1 MNFVTFLRQFLFTLS
16 IFGRGS
22 SLMRGSVI
30 KRMYAGFA
38 LIIVLFAVT
47 IAIMMGGM
55 NDIHGKFETVS
66 KSSLPLV
73 SLSNQT
79 SVELLSA
86 DKSFKDFLTT
96 ENKQRM
102 DEMRQEFAK
111 SQQRFEGTL
120 GQLEVASQIYPSLA
134 EPFSQLKELEQS
146 YFTEAK
152 EAMDNYE
159 AMFAAQEEVQKSS
172 RRFQKLNTELS
183 VGLKEYVADQSSISV
198 KVMAKSYFI
207 KLKDAEVIT
216 SDALASSNPEFVTQ
230 AVAKNRKAVTHLNY
244 AFRGLV
250 TQLPELKKAF
260 GDSVDQFTRDVG
272 MRGGVLDQH
281 NNYLSARSA
290 LYNNIANLATK
301 VDSSMSILEQFTT
314 TATDK
319 LNESLTDAGDIYSAG
334 VTKAI
339 VIAVIVVL
347 FATAIGY
354 HIAQSVREP
363 LTRILK
369 VLESL
374 TEGDMTQR
382 IDNRYNNEF
391 SRVSGHI
398 NTLADSLHNILVKL
412 NDASDNLASTAS
424 TNEQTSSQAQSK
436 LNAQR
441 EQTATVATA
450 MTEMS
455 HSVQEVAQSAQ
466 GSLEMVQRVETAS
479 DQGRNVMN
487 SNISTI
493 NQLETRLNESV
504 SAVSELQKMSGQ
516 IGSILDVIR
525 NIAEQTNLLALNA
538 AIEAAR
544 AGEQGRGFAVVAD
557 EVRVLA
563 SKTTQSTTEIE
574 AMISNLQSSSQ
585 SANQVIQSCMSD
597 MEMSVEQASK
607 ANSSMEEIQALIIEI
622 SQMSTHISQAAAEQ
636 SETSADI
643 ARNIEDI
650 NSIAD
655 ESYHAMSSIA
665 QTSESLTQLAHQQNE
680 LVHRFKL

>member
-1 MNFVTFLRQFLFTLS
+1 
-16 IFGRGS
+16 
-22 SLMRGSVI
+22 MRGSVI

-111 SQQRFEGTL
+111 SQQTFEATL
-120 GQLEVASQIYPSLA
+120 SQLEVASQIYPSLA

-172 RRFQKLNTELS
+172 RRFQQLNTELS

-216 SDALASSNPEFVTQ
+216 SDALASSNPEFVTE

-250 TQLPELKKAF
+250 TQLPELQKAF
-260 GDSVDQFTRDVG
+260 GESVEQFTRDVG

-281 NNYLSARSA
+281 SNYLSARAA

-319 LNESLTDAGDIYSAG
+319 LNESLADAGDIYSAG

-382 IDNRYNNEF
+382 IENRHNNEF

-412 NDASDNLASTAS
+412 NDASENLASTAS
-424 TNEQTSSQAQSK
+424 TNEQTSSQAQGQ
-436 LNAQR
+436 LNSQR
-441 EQTATVATA
+441 EQTANVATA

-504 SAVSELQKMSGQ
+504 SAVSELQRMSGQ

-585 SANQVIQSCMSD
+585 SASQVIQSCMSD

-643 ARNIEDI
+643 ARSIEDI

-655 ESYHAMSSIA
+655 QSYHAMSSIA

>member
-1 MNFVTFLRQFLFTLS
+1 ML
-16 IFGRGS
+16 
-22 SLMRGSVI
+22 
-30 KRMYAGFA
+30 Y
-38 LIIVLFAVT
+38 T

-111 SQQRFEGTL
+111 SQQTFEATL
-120 GQLEVASQIYPSLA
+120 SQLEVASQIYPSLA

-172 RRFQKLNTELS
+172 RRFQQLNTELS

-216 SDALASSNPEFVTQ
+216 SDALASSNPEFVTE
-230 AVAKNRKAVTHLNY
+230 AVTKNRKAVTHLNY

-250 TQLPELKKAF
+250 TQLPELQKAF
-260 GDSVDQFTRDVG
+260 GESVEQFTRDVG

-281 NNYLSARSA
+281 NNYLSARAA

-319 LNESLTDAGDIYSAG
+319 LNESLADAGDIYSAG

-382 IDNRYNNEF
+382 IENRHNNEF

-412 NDASDNLASTAS
+412 NDASENLASTAS
-424 TNEQTSSQAQSK
+424 TNEQTSSQAQGQ
-436 LNAQR
+436 LNSQR
-441 EQTATVATA
+441 EQTANVATA

-504 SAVSELQKMSGQ
+504 SAVSELQRMSGQ

-585 SANQVIQSCMSD
+585 SASQVIQSCMSD

-643 ARNIEDI
+643 ARSIEDI

-655 ESYHAMSSIA
+655 QSYHAMSSIA

>member
-1 MNFVTFLRQFLFTLS
+1 
-16 IFGRGS
+16 
-22 SLMRGSVI
+22 MRGSVI

-38 LIIVLFAVT
+38 LIIILFAVT

-55 NDIHGKFETVS
+55 HDIHGKFETVS

-102 DEMRQEFAK
+102 EEMRQEFAS
-111 SQQRFEGTL
+111 SQQRFESTL
-120 GQLEVASQIYPSLA
+120 AQLESASQIYPSLA
-134 EPFSQLKELEQS
+134 EPFSQLKTLEQS
-146 YFTEAK
+146 YFTEAL

-159 AMFAAQEEVQKSS
+159 AMFSAQEEVQKSS

-230 AVAKNRKAVTHLNY
+230 AVTKNRKAVTHLNY

-250 TQLPELKKAF
+250 TQLPELEKAF
-260 GDSVDQFTRDVG
+260 GESVEQFTRDVG

-281 NNYLSARSA
+281 NNYLNARAA
-290 LYNNIANLATK
+290 LYDNITNLANK
-301 VDSSMSILEQFTT
+301 VDSTMAILEQFTT

-319 LNESLTDAGDIYSAG
+319 LNESLDDAGDIYSAG

-339 VIAVIVVL
+339 VIGVVVVL
-347 FATAIGY
+347 FAAAIGY

-363 LTRILK
+363 LTRILNA
-369 VLESL
+369 LESL
-374 TEGDMTQR
+374 TKGDMTQR
-382 IDNRYNNEF
+382 IDIRFNNEF

-398 NTLADSLHNILVKL
+398 NTLADSLHDILVKL
-412 NDASDNLASTAS
+412 NEASENLASTAT
-424 TNEQTSSQAQSK
+424 TNERTSSQAQSK

-441 EQTATVATA
+441 EQTANVATA

-466 GSLEMVQRVETAS
+466 GSLEMVQRVESAS
-479 DQGRNVMN
+479 EEGRNVMS

-493 NQLETRLNESV
+493 NQLETRLHESV

-574 AMISNLQSSSQ
+574 SMISNLQSSSQ

-650 NSIAD
+650 NNIAD
-655 ESYHAMSSIA
+655 ESYHAMSSITH
-665 QTSESLTQLAHQQNE
+665 TSESLTQLAHQQNE

>member
-1 MNFVTFLRQFLFTLS
+1 
-16 IFGRGS
+16 
-22 SLMRGSVI
+22 MRGSVI

-111 SQQRFEGTL
+111 SQQTFEATL
-120 GQLEVASQIYPSLA
+120 SQLEVASQIYPSLA

-159 AMFAAQEEVQKSS
+159 AMFAAQEDVQKSS
-172 RRFQKLNTELS
+172 RRFQQLNTELS

-216 SDALASSNPEFVTQ
+216 SDALASSNPEFVTE

-250 TQLPELKKAF
+250 TQLPELQKAF
-260 GDSVDQFTRDVG
+260 GESVEQFTRDVG

-281 NNYLSARSA
+281 NNYLSARAA

-319 LNESLTDAGDIYSAG
+319 LNESLADAGDIYSAG

-382 IDNRYNNEF
+382 IENRHNNEF

-412 NDASDNLASTAS
+412 NDASENLASTAS
-424 TNEQTSSQAQSK
+424 TNEQTSSQAQGQ
-436 LNAQR
+436 LNSQR
-441 EQTATVATA
+441 EQTANVATA

-504 SAVSELQKMSGQ
+504 SAVSELQRMSGQ

-585 SANQVIQSCMSD
+585 SASQVIQSCMSD

-643 ARNIEDI
+643 ARSIEDI

-655 ESYHAMSSIA
+655 QSYHAMSSIA

>member
-1 MNFVTFLRQFLFTLS
+1 
-16 IFGRGS
+16 
-22 SLMRGSVI
+22 MRGSVI

-102 DEMRQEFAK
+102 DQMRQEFAK
-111 SQQRFEGTL
+111 SQQTFEATL
-120 GQLEVASQIYPSLA
+120 SQLEVASQIYPSLA

-172 RRFQKLNTELS
+172 RRFQQLNTELS

-216 SDALASSNPEFVTQ
+216 SDALASSNPEFVTE

-250 TQLPELKKAF
+250 TQLPELQKAF
-260 GDSVDQFTRDVG
+260 GESVEQFTRDVG

-281 NNYLSARSA
+281 NNYLSARAA

-319 LNESLTDAGDIYSAG
+319 LNESLADAGDIYSAG

-382 IDNRYNNEF
+382 IENRHNNEF

-412 NDASDNLASTAS
+412 NDASENLASTAS
-424 TNEQTSSQAQSK
+424 TNEQTSSQAQGQ
-436 LNAQR
+436 LNSQR
-441 EQTATVATA
+441 EQTANVATA

-504 SAVSELQKMSGQ
+504 SAVSELQRMSGQ

-585 SANQVIQSCMSD
+585 SASQVIQSCMSD

-643 ARNIEDI
+643 ARSIEDI

-655 ESYHAMSSIA
+655 QSYHAMSSIA

>member
-1 MNFVTFLRQFLFTLS
+1 
-16 IFGRGS
+16 
-22 SLMRGSVI
+22 MRGSVI

-111 SQQRFEGTL
+111 SQQTFEATL
-120 GQLEVASQIYPSLA
+120 SQLEVASQIYPSLA

-172 RRFQKLNTELS
+172 RRFQQLNTELS

-216 SDALASSNPEFVTQ
+216 SDALASSNPEFVTE

-250 TQLPELKKAF
+250 TQLPELQKAF
-260 GDSVDQFTRDVG
+260 GESVEQFTRDVG

-281 NNYLSARSA
+281 NNYLSARAA

-319 LNESLTDAGDIYSAG
+319 LNESLADAGDIYSAG

-382 IDNRYNNEF
+382 IENRHNNEF

-412 NDASDNLASTAS
+412 NDASENLASTAA
-424 TNEQTSSQAQSK
+424 TNEQTSSQAQGQ
-436 LNAQR
+436 LNSQR
-441 EQTATVATA
+441 EQTANVATA

-504 SAVSELQKMSGQ
+504 SAVSELQRMSGQ

-585 SANQVIQSCMSD
+585 SASQVIQSCMSD

-643 ARNIEDI
+643 ARSIEDI

-655 ESYHAMSSIA
+655 QSYHAMSSIA

>member
-1 MNFVTFLRQFLFTLS
+1 
-16 IFGRGS
+16 
-22 SLMRGSVI
+22 MRGSVI

-111 SQQRFEGTL
+111 SQQTFEATL
-120 GQLEVASQIYPSLA
+120 SQLEVASQIYPSLA

-172 RRFQKLNTELS
+172 RRFQQLNTELS

-216 SDALASSNPEFVTQ
+216 SDALASSNPEFVTE
-230 AVAKNRKAVTHLNY
+230 AVTKNRKAVTHLNY

-250 TQLPELKKAF
+250 TQLPELQKAF
-260 GDSVDQFTRDVG
+260 GESVEQFTRDVG

-281 NNYLSARSA
+281 NNYLSARAA

-319 LNESLTDAGDIYSAG
+319 LNESLADAGDIYSAG

-382 IDNRYNNEF
+382 IENRHNNEF

-412 NDASDNLASTAS
+412 NDASENLASTAS
-424 TNEQTSSQAQSK
+424 TNEQTSSQAQGQ
-436 LNAQR
+436 LNSQR
-441 EQTATVATA
+441 EQTANVATA

-504 SAVSELQKMSGQ
+504 SAVSELQRMSGQ

-585 SANQVIQSCMSD
+585 SASQVIQSCMSD

-643 ARNIEDI
+643 ARSIEDI

-655 ESYHAMSSIA
+655 QSYHAMSSIA